1 LHEKADAIA
10 AGSYAGFMGV
20 KQVIGGVM
28 HQELG
33 QPDLLRRV
41 SAGIVALARHA
52 DRGLPVLPA
61 EVEVRIKV
69 GDGGTQTIERFVQDP
84 AFDREVEARVLN
96 ELVRLR
102 PDGLP
107 VRRYVVEASDRTAVE
122 VKEAPLRRFRLRIQG
137 GDRDGTAITLPATRR
152 QYLLGR
158 GDWHGDE
165 MQVANDVVLS
175 ESERA
180 VSRRAARLHRSAAGL
195 ELESLDQRE
204 AVLVEKADG
213 ERVRPAL
220 TASGR
225 VPLAFG
231 DRIVFTD
238 GRNPVITA
246 VVEEA

>member
-1 LHEKADAIA
+1 
-10 AGSYAGFMGV
+10 MGV
-20 KQVIGGVM
+20 KELIGGVM
-28 HQELG
+28 HDELG

-41 SAGIVALARHA
+41 SDGIVSLARHA
-52 DRGLPVLPA
+52 DRGLPVLPP

-69 GDGGTQTIERFVQDP
+69 GAGGVQVIERFVQDP

-107 VRRYVVEASDRTAVE
+107 VRRYIVEQGDKNAVE
-122 VKEAPLRRFRLRIQG
+122 VREAPLRRFRLRIQG
-137 GDRDGTAITLPATRR
+137 GDRDGASVTLPATRR

-158 GDWHGDE
+158 GDWHGEE
-165 MQVANDVVLS
+165 MQVANDVVLC
-175 ESERA
+175 EGEKA

-204 AVLVEKADG
+204 ALVIERADG
-213 ERVRPAL
+213 ERLRPAL

-225 VPLAFG
+225 VPLAAG
-231 DRIVFTD
+231 DRVEFTD
-238 GRNPVITA
+238 GKRPVIT
-246 VVEEA
+246 VLIEEA

>member
-1 LHEKADAIA
+1 
-10 AGSYAGFMGV
+10 MGV
-20 KQVIGGVM
+20 KQLLGGVI
-28 HQELG
+28 HEELG

-52 DRGLPVLPA
+52 DRGIPVLPP
-61 EVEVRIKV
+61 EVEVRIHV
-69 GDGGTQTIERFVQDP
+69 GDGGVQTIERFVQDP

-107 VRRYVVEASDRTAVE
+107 VRRYLVQPGERNSVE
-122 VKEAPLRRFRLRIQG
+122 VKEAPLRRFRLRILG
-137 GDRDGTAITLPATRR
+137 GDRDGAAITLPPNRR
-152 QYLLGR
+152 EYLLGR
-158 GDWHGDE
+158 GDWHGEE

-204 AVLVEKADG
+204 ALVVEKQDG
-213 ERVRPAL
+213 DRVRPAL

-225 VPLAFG
+225 VALAFG
-231 DRIVFTD
+231 DRVFFTD
-238 GRNPVITA
+238 GKQPVVTV

>member
-1 LHEKADAIA
+1 
-10 AGSYAGFMGV
+10 MGV
-20 KQVIGGVM
+20 KELLGGVINE
-28 HQELG
+28 ELG

-41 SAGIVALARHA
+41 TQGIVALARHA
-52 DRGLPVLPA
+52 DRGLPVPPP
-61 EVEVRIKV
+61 EVEVRIRV
-69 GDGGTQTIERFVQDP
+69 GGGGVQTIERFVQDP

-107 VRRYVVEASDRTAVE
+107 VRRYVVEAGERNAVE

-137 GDRDGTAITLPATRR
+137 GDRDGSAVTLPPSRR

-158 GDWHGDE
+158 GDWHGEE
-165 MQVANDVVLS
+165 MQVANDVVVS
-175 ESERA
+175 EGERA

-204 AVLVEKADG
+204 ALVVVKQDG
-213 ERVRPAL
+213 EKVRPAL
-220 TASGR
+220 TSSGR
-225 VPLAFG
+225 VALAFG
-231 DRIVFTD
+231 DRLEFTD
-238 GRNPVITA
+238 GKQSVVTL

>member
-1 LHEKADAIA
+1 
-10 AGSYAGFMGV
+10 MGV
-20 KQVIGGVM
+20 KELLGGVI
-28 HQELG
+28 HEELG

-41 SAGIVALARHA
+41 TDGIVSLARHA
-52 DRGLPVLPA
+52 DRGLPVLPP

-69 GDGGTQTIERFVQDP
+69 GDGGVQVIERFVQDP

-107 VRRYVVEASDRTAVE
+107 VRRYVVEPGERNAVE
-122 VKEAPLRRFRLRIQG
+122 VREAPLRRFRLRIQG
-137 GDRDGTAITLPATRR
+137 GDRDGAAITLPVARR

-165 MQVANDVVLS
+165 MQVANDVALC
-175 ESERA
+175 EGERA

-204 AVLVEKADG
+204 ALIVQKADG

-225 VPLAFG
+225 VSVVPG
-231 DRIVFTD
+231 DRVEFTD
-238 GRNPVITA
+238 GKRA
-246 VVEEA
+246 VLTVFVEEA

>member
-1 LHEKADAIA
+1 
-10 AGSYAGFMGV
+10 MGV
-20 KQVIGGVM
+20 KELIGGVVP
-28 HQELG
+28 QELG

-41 SAGIVALARHA
+41 TAGIVALARHA
-52 DRGLPVLPA
+52 DRGIPVLPA
-61 EVEVRIKV
+61 EVEVRIRV
-69 GDGGTQTIERFVQDP
+69 GDGGVQTIERFVQDP

-107 VRRYVVEASDRTAVE
+107 VRRYIVEAGERTAVE

-137 GDRDGTAITLPATRR
+137 GDRDGATVTLPASRR

-158 GDWHGDE
+158 GDWHGEE

-204 AVLVEKADG
+204 ALVVEKPDG
-213 ERVRPAL
+213 ERLRPAL

-225 VPLAFG
+225 VPLAYG
-231 DRIVFTD
+231 DRIEFTD
-238 GRNPVITA
+238 GRRPVVTF
-246 VVEEA
+246 VLEEA

>member
-1 LHEKADAIA
+1 
-10 AGSYAGFMGV
+10 MGV
-20 KQVIGGVM
+20 KQLLGGVI
-28 HQELG
+28 HEELG

-52 DRGLPVLPA
+52 DRGIPVLPP
-61 EVEVRIKV
+61 EVEVRIHV
-69 GDGGTQTIERFVQDP
+69 GDGGVQTIERFVQDP

-107 VRRYVVEASDRTAVE
+107 VRRYVVEVGERNSVE

-137 GDRDGTAITLPATRR
+137 GDRDGAAITLPPNRR

-158 GDWHGDE
+158 GDWHGEE

-175 ESERA
+175 QSERA

-204 AVLVEKADG
+204 ALVVEKQDG
-213 ERVRPAL
+213 DRVRPAL

-225 VPLAFG
+225 VALASG
-231 DRIVFTD
+231 DRVAFTD
-238 GRNPVITA
+238 GKQPVVTV

>member
-1 LHEKADAIA
+1 
-10 AGSYAGFMGV
+10 MGV
-20 KQVIGGVM
+20 KELIGGAI
-28 HQELG
+28 QGELG

-41 SAGIVALARHA
+41 TAGIVALARHA
-52 DRGLPVLPA
+52 ERGLPVLPP
-61 EVEVRIKV
+61 EVEVRIRV

-84 AFDREVEARVLN
+84 SFDREVEARVLN

-107 VRRYVVEASDRTAVE
+107 VRRYVVEAGDRNAVE

-137 GDRDGTAITLPATRR
+137 GDRDGASITLPPTRR
-152 QYLLGR
+152 QYLIGR

-165 MQVANDVVLS
+165 MQVANDVVLC

-204 AVLVEKADG
+204 ALVVEKQDG
-213 ERVRPAL
+213 ERLRPAL

-231 DRIVFTD
+231 DRVVFTD
-238 GRNPVITA
+238 GKNAVITA
-246 VVEEA
+246 VVEEV

>member
-1 LHEKADAIA
+1 
-10 AGSYAGFMGV
+10 MGV
-20 KQVIGGVM
+20 RELIGGVI
-28 HQELG
+28 HEELG

-41 SAGIVALARHA
+41 TEGIVALARHA
-52 DRGLPVLPA
+52 DRGLPVLPP
-61 EVEVRIKV
+61 EVEVRIRV
-69 GDGGTQTIERFVQDP
+69 GGGGVQTIERFVQDP

-107 VRRYVVEASDRTAVE
+107 VRRYLVEPGERNAVE
-122 VKEAPLRRFRLRIQG
+122 VKEAPLRRFRLHIQG
-137 GDRDGTAITLPATRR
+137 GDRDGAAVTLPPSRR

-158 GDWHGDE
+158 GDWHGEE

-195 ELESLDQRE
+195 EIESLDQRE
-204 AVLVEKADG
+204 ALVVERQDG

-231 DRIVFTD
+231 DRIEFTD
-238 GRNPVITA
+238 GKRPVVTI

>member
-1 LHEKADAIA
+1 
-10 AGSYAGFMGV
+10 MGV
-20 KQVIGGVM
+20 KEMMGGVL
-28 HQELG
+28 HEELG

-41 SAGIVALARHA
+41 TAGIVALARHA
-52 DRGLPVLPA
+52 ERGIPVLPP
-61 EVEVRIKV
+61 EVEVRIRV
-69 GDGGTQTIERFVQDP
+69 SGGTQTIERFLQDP
-84 AFDREVEARVLN
+84 SFDREVEARVLN

-102 PDGLP
+102 PEGLP
-107 VRRYVVEASDRTAVE
+107 VRRYVVEAADRTAIE

-137 GDRDGTAITLPATRR
+137 GDRDGAAIMLPPTRR

-175 ESERA
+175 QSERA

-204 AVLVEKADG
+204 AVLVEKQDG

>member
-1 LHEKADAIA
+1 
-10 AGSYAGFMGV
+10 MGV
-20 KQVIGGVM
+20 KELIGGVI
-28 HQELG
+28 HEELG

-41 SAGIVALARHA
+41 TEGIVALARHA
-52 DRGLPVLPA
+52 DRGLPVLPP
-61 EVEVRIKV
+61 EVEVRIKI
-69 GDGGTQTIERFVQDP
+69 GEGGTQTIERFVQDP

-107 VRRYVVEASDRTAVE
+107 VRRYIVETGEKNSVE

-137 GDRDGTAITLPATRR
+137 GDRDGAAITLPPQRR

-204 AVLVEKADG
+204 ALIVEKQDG
-213 ERVRPAL
+213 DRLRPAL

-231 DRIVFTD
+231 DRVEFTD
-238 GRNPVITA
+238 GKKPVITIL
-246 VVEEA
+246 VEEA

>member
-1 LHEKADAIA
+1 
-10 AGSYAGFMGV
+10 MGV
-20 KQVIGGVM
+20 KELIGGVI
-28 HQELG
+28 HEELG

-41 SAGIVALARHA
+41 TEGIVALARHA
-52 DRGLPVLPA
+52 DRGLPVLPP
-61 EVEVRIKV
+61 EVEVRIKI
-69 GDGGTQTIERFVQDP
+69 GEGGTQTIERFVQDP

-107 VRRYVVEASDRTAVE
+107 VRRYIVETGEKNSVE

-137 GDRDGTAITLPATRR
+137 GDRDGATVTLPASRR
-152 QYLLGR
+152 EYLLGR
-158 GDWHGDE
+158 GDWHGEE

-204 AVLVEKADG
+204 ALVVEKADG
-213 ERVRPAL
+213 ERLRPAL

-225 VPLAFG
+225 VPLAYG
-231 DRIVFTD
+231 DRIEFTD
-238 GRNPVITA
+238 GRRPV
-246 VVEEA
+246 VSFVLEEA

>member
-1 LHEKADAIA
+1 
-10 AGSYAGFMGV
+10 MGV
-20 KQVIGGVM
+20 KDLFGGVI
-28 HQELG
+28 HEELG

-41 SAGIVALARHA
+41 TQGIVSLARHA
-52 DRGLPVLPA
+52 DRGLPVLPP
-61 EVEVRIKV
+61 EVEVRIRV

-84 AFDREVEARVLN
+84 TFDREVEARVLN

-107 VRRYVVEASDRTAVE
+107 LRRYVVEAGERNAVE
-122 VKEAPLRRFRLRIQG
+122 VKEAAARRFRLRIQG
-137 GDRDGTAITLPATRR
+137 GDRDGAAVTLPPGRR
-152 QYLLGR
+152 EYLLGR
-158 GDWHGDE
+158 GDWHGEE

-175 ESERA
+175 EGERA

-204 AVLVEKADG
+204 ALIVEKQDG
-213 ERVRPAL
+213 DRLRPAL

-238 GRNPVITA
+238 GQRPVITA

>member
-1 LHEKADAIA
+1 
-10 AGSYAGFMGV
+10 MGV
-20 KQVIGGVM
+20 KQLIGGVI
-28 HQELG
+28 HEELG

-41 SAGIVALARHA
+41 TAGIVALARHA

-61 EVEVRIKV
+61 EVEVRIRV
-69 GDGGTQTIERFVQDP
+69 NGGTQTIERFVQDP
-84 AFDREVEARVLN
+84 TFDREVEARVLN

-107 VRRYVVEASDRTAVE
+107 VRRYLVEAGDRNAVE

-137 GDRDGTAITLPATRR
+137 GDRDGTAITLPPTRR

-204 AVLVEKADG
+204 ALVVEKQDG

-220 TASGR
+220 TSSGR

-238 GRNPVITA
+238 GKKQVITA

>member
-1 LHEKADAIA
+1 
-10 AGSYAGFMGV
+10 MGV
-20 KQVIGGVM
+20 KELLGGVINE
-28 HQELG
+28 ELG

-41 SAGIVALARHA
+41 TQGIVALARHA
-52 DRGLPVLPA
+52 DRGLPVLPP
-61 EVEVRIKV
+61 EVEVRIRV
-69 GDGGTQTIERFVQDP
+69 GDGGVQTIERFVQDP
-84 AFDREVEARVLN
+84 AFDREIEARVLN

-107 VRRYVVEASDRTAVE
+107 VRRYVVEAGERNAIE

-137 GDRDGTAITLPATRR
+137 GDRDGAAVTLPPSRR

-158 GDWHGDE
+158 GDWHGEE

-175 ESERA
+175 ETERA

-204 AVLVEKADG
+204 ALVVEKQDG

-220 TASGR
+220 TSSGR
-225 VPLAFG
+225 VALAFG
-231 DRIVFTD
+231 DRIEFTD
-238 GRNPVITA
+238 GKQGVVTL

>member
-1 LHEKADAIA
+1 
-10 AGSYAGFMGV
+10 MGV
-20 KQVIGGVM
+20 KELLGGVINE
-28 HQELG
+28 ELG

-41 SAGIVALARHA
+41 TQGIVALARHA
-52 DRGLPVLPA
+52 DRGLPVLPP
-61 EVEVRIKV
+61 EVEVRIRV
-69 GDGGTQTIERFVQDP
+69 GDGGVQTIERFVQDP

-107 VRRYVVEASDRTAVE
+107 VRRYVVEAGERNAVA

-137 GDRDGTAITLPATRR
+137 GDRDGAAVTLPPNRR

-158 GDWHGDE
+158 GDWHGEE

-204 AVLVEKADG
+204 ALVVEKQDG

-220 TASGR
+220 TSSGR
-225 VPLAFG
+225 VALGLG
-231 DRIVFTD
+231 DRIEFTD
-238 GRNPVITA
+238 GKQGVVTL

>member
-1 LHEKADAIA
+1 
-10 AGSYAGFMGV
+10 MGV
-20 KQVIGGVM
+20 KELIGGVI
-28 HQELG
+28 HEELG

-41 SAGIVALARHA
+41 TEGIVSLARHA
-52 DRGLPVLPA
+52 DRGLPVLPP

-69 GDGGTQTIERFVQDP
+69 AEGGVQVIERFVQDP

-107 VRRYVVEASDRTAVE
+107 VRRYVVESADKTAVE
-122 VKEAPLRRFRLRIQG
+122 VREAPLRRFRLRIEG
-137 GDRDGTAITLPATRR
+137 GDRDGAAIMLPVTRR

-158 GDWHGDE
+158 SDWHGDE

-175 ESERA
+175 ETERA

-204 AVLVEKADG
+204 AVIVERTDG
-213 ERVRPAL
+213 ERLRPAL

-225 VPLAFG
+225 VPLVAG
-231 DRIVFTD
+231 DRIEFTD
-238 GRNPVITA
+238 GKRPVLT
-246 VVEEA
+246 VLVEEA

>member
-1 LHEKADAIA
+1 
-10 AGSYAGFMGV
+10 MGV
-20 KQVIGGVM
+20 KELLGGVM
-28 HQELG
+28 HEELG

-41 SAGIVALARHA
+41 TQGIVALARHA
-52 DRGLPVLPA
+52 DRGLPVLPP
-61 EVEVRIKV
+61 EVEVRIRV

-84 AFDREVEARVLN
+84 AFDREIEARVLN

-102 PDGLP
+102 PDALP
-107 VRRYVVEASDRTAVE
+107 VRRYVVEAGERNAIE

-137 GDRDGTAITLPATRR
+137 GDRDGAAITLPPSRR

-158 GDWHGDE
+158 GDWHGEE

-175 ESERA
+175 ENERA

-204 AVLVEKADG
+204 ALVVEKQDG

-220 TASGR
+220 TSSGR
-225 VPLAFG
+225 VPLAAG
-231 DRIVFTD
+231 DRIEFTD
-238 GRNPVITA
+238 GKQA
-246 VVEEA
+246 VVTIVLEEA

>member
-1 LHEKADAIA
+1 
-10 AGSYAGFMGV
+10 MGV
-20 KQVIGGVM
+20 RNLIGGVI
-28 HQELG
+28 HEELG

-41 SAGIVALARHA
+41 TSGIVALARHA

-61 EVEVRIKV
+61 EVEVRIRV

-102 PDGLP
+102 PDGMP
-107 VRRYVVEASDRTAVE
+107 VRRYVVEAGERNAVE

-137 GDRDGTAITLPATRR
+137 GDRDGTAVTLPPSRR
-152 QYLLGR
+152 QYLMGR
-158 GDWHGDE
+158 GDWHGEE
-165 MQVANDVVLS
+165 MQVANDVVVS
-175 ESERA
+175 ENERA

-195 ELESLDQRE
+195 EIESLDQRE
-204 AVLVEKADG
+204 ALVIEKQDG
-213 ERVRPAL
+213 ERLRPAL

-231 DRIVFTD
+231 DRVEFTD
-238 GRNPVITA
+238 GRKPVITI
-246 VVEEA
+246 VLEEA

>member
-1 LHEKADAIA
+1 
-10 AGSYAGFMGV
+10 MGV
-20 KQVIGGVM
+20 RELIGGVI

-41 SAGIVALARHA
+41 TEGIVSLARHA
-52 DRGLPVLPA
+52 DRGLPVLPP
-61 EVEVRIKV
+61 EVEVRIRV
-69 GDGGTQTIERFVQDP
+69 GEGSVQVLERFVQDP
-84 AFDREVEARVLN
+84 AFDREVEARLLN

-107 VRRYVVEASDRTAVE
+107 VRRYVVEPAEKTSIE
-122 VKEAPLRRFRLRIQG
+122 VREAPLRRFRLRIQG
-137 GDRDGTAITLPATRR
+137 GDRDGAAVTLPATRR

-165 MQVANDVVLS
+165 MQVANDVVLC

-204 AVLVEKADG
+204 AVIVQRPDG
-213 ERVRPAL
+213 ERLRPAL

-225 VPLAFG
+225 VPVGPG
-231 DRIVFTD
+231 DRVEFTD
-238 GRNPVITA
+238 GKRPVLTVLI
-246 VVEEA
+246 EEA

>member
-1 LHEKADAIA
+1 
-10 AGSYAGFMGV
+10 MGV
-20 KQVIGGVM
+20 RDLIGGVI
-28 HQELG
+28 HEELG

-41 SAGIVALARHA
+41 TDGIVSLARHA
-52 DRGLPVLPA
+52 DRGLPVLPP
-61 EVEVRIKV
+61 EVEVRIRV
-69 GDGGTQTIERFVQDP
+69 GEGSVQVLERFVQDP

-107 VRRYVVEASDRTAVE
+107 VRRYVVEPAEKTSIE
-122 VKEAPLRRFRLRIQG
+122 VREAPLRRFRLRIQG
-137 GDRDGTAITLPATRR
+137 GDRDGAAVTLPPTRR

-158 GDWHGDE
+158 SDWHGDE
-165 MQVANDVVLS
+165 MQVANDVVLC

-204 AVLVEKADG
+204 AVIVQKADG
-213 ERVRPAL
+213 ERLRPAL

-225 VPLAFG
+225 VPLGPG
-231 DRIVFTD
+231 DRVEFTD
-238 GRNPVITA
+238 GKRPVLTVLI
-246 VVEEA
+246 EEA